1 MDFSVVVISR
11 NRPRYL
17 DRLFGYF
24 VTEGLDAPI
33 FLGDASAPDEA
44 EEVATVCA
52 RYGTKLDIRR
62 TTYEFSSPPMG
73 RLRREF
79 DKVETA
85 ASIWVGDDDLVS
97 PRVLREAADRLA
109 RSPECAAVTGRSVT
123 FTVTGDGPLGKVS
136 GLGDYLQKG
145 YPQALASER
154 LLAQAKD
161 GTALTYSLRRTAVV
175 QRVLGDID
183 DLDLPDDALG
193 YYLFELLDGMLTA
206 LAGQV
211 DLLDDVMMARQVHP
225 GSTAAAELKSADRL
239 GLLVRSDWPDA
250 FGRAQDLVAGRLS
263 GMQTGL
269 VSDEARETAGSALWI
284 RVRAKIDK
292 ELGRRIGKRGGA
304 SLGVRAAAALVRL
317 RSGRVLG
324 ARGGGELGR
333 MMQAVECFP
342 AAGGSRED
350 VK

>member
-24 VTEGLDAPI
+24 VTESLETPI
-33 FLGDASAPDEA
+33 FLGDASGSVEA
-44 EEVATVCA
+44 EEVAAVCA
-52 RYGTKLDIRR
+52 QYCAKLDIRR
-62 TTYEFSSPPMG
+62 TTYEFSSSPMG

-79 DKVETA
+79 DKVETGA
-85 ASIWVGDDDLVS
+85 AIWVGDDDFVS
-97 PRVLREAADRLA
+97 PRVLREAAGRLA
-109 RSPECAAVTGRSVT
+109 RSPGCAAVTGRALTFSV
-123 FTVTGDGPLGKVS
+123 VGDGPYGKVR

-145 YPQALASER
+145 YPQAQPSER

-175 QRVLGDID
+175 RRVLGDID
-183 DLDLPDDALG
+183 ALALPDDALG
-193 YYLFELLDGMLTA
+193 YYLFEILDGMLTV
-206 LAGQV
+206 LSGQV
-211 DLLDDVMMARQVHP
+211 ELLDDVMMARQVHP

-239 GLLVRSDWPDA
+239 GLLVRADWPDA
-250 FGRAQDLVAGRLS
+250 FGKAQDLVAGRLN

-269 VSDEARETAGSALWI
+269 GCDAARDAAGSALWI

-292 ELGRRIGKRGGA
+292 ELARRIGKRRGP
-304 SLGVRAAAALVRL
+304 SLGARASAALVRV
-317 RSGRVLG
+317 RSGRMLG

-333 MMQAVECFP
+333 MMKAVERIP
-342 AAGGSRED
+342 VTGSTRGD